1 MWVMIAKGV
10 KILDDMNSK
19 VMSRSKNSLEFANQ
33 FFADQFT
40 HRDIIPVSLKKPQSS
55 PHMEIINSNEFAT
68 RLILDKTNNPTVEYL
83 SVTKM

>member
-1 MWVMIAKGV
+1 MITHILHFLNQNNKIDKPDKWNPADMWVMTPKGLANL
-10 KILDDMNSK
+10 KDMNSK

-55 PHMEIINSNEFAT
+55 PHRDS
-68 RLILDKTNNPTVEYL
+68 
-83 SVTKM
+83 